1 MMSQLIGS
9 PVLQTRRLAETSP
22 IFYNPAAL
30 PSQRTAGTVGTVGAV
45 GAVGTVGTVGTARWD
60 AMRAP
65 LVRGT
70 SGSHWRKN
78 RLGPAWLG
86 LPLNPFSGLGNTD
99 LGANVCCVC

>member
-22 IFYNPAAL
+22 TSYNPAAL
-30 PSQRTAGTVGTVGAV
+30 PSQRTAGTMGTVGA
-45 GAVGTVGTVGTARWD
+45 VGTVGTARWD

-70 SGSHWRKN
+70 SGSHWRKS
-78 RLGPAWLG
+78 RLGPGWLG
-86 LPLNPFSGLGNTD
+86 LPFPVWLTSW
-99 LGANVCCVC
+99 